1 MAYAKLSTIHETSN
15 VYRPNVF
22 PIRNEIQPQAITF
35 AEAAASYMQNGGC
48 GRYLPRILDY
58 FEGRSLASIFP
69 FDVRKMAEDLY
80 PTHKGST
87 RNRQAIAPARA
98 VIMHAYERGW
108 CNIIRIRRFKEE
120 QVRRVMPA
128 SHVWLHTFIRQCEKD
143 GRLDHMAACV
153 LFMSQTGARVSE
165 AVALRWPQVDFTTR
179 TALLLKTKT
188 GANSLRHLTDELMD
202 RLMKLKAANSEHD
215 RVFRFTN
222 RHSVNERIKAVCGRA
237 GISYKSSHVCGRHAF
252 ATNAMDAGADI
263 RTAMAAGDWKSSS
276 IFLETYVH
284 PRTNAG
290 RLIADRFNGHQYNGD
305 M

>member
-1 MAYAKLSTIHETSN
+1 MAYANLSTIHETSN

-48 GRYLPRILDY
+48 GRYLPRIIEHFD
-58 FEGRSLASIFP
+58 GRPLASIFP

-80 PTHKGST
+80 PVHKGST

-108 CNIIRIRRFKEE
+108 CNIIHIRRFKED
-120 QVRRVMPA
+120 RVQRVKPA

-165 AVALRWPQVDFTTR
+165 AVALRWAQVDFTTR

-188 GANSLRHLTDELMD
+188 GTNSMRHLTDELTE
-202 RLMKLKAANSEHD
+202 RLAKLKATASAND

-222 RHSVNERIKAVCGRA
+222 RHSVNERIKAVSGRA

-276 IFLETYVH
+276 IFLEIYVH

-290 RLIADRFNGHQYNGD
+290 RLVADRFNGNQYNGD